1 MQSLIIFLGIALI
14 FSAILSN
21 FLELAKN
28 NKGNDFKIKDY
39 IKNFKIK
46 NIDIKYVF
54 IFVIL
59 FEVLLKFVPMPNL
72 IFYIPV
78 VLALILAF
86 CLDIKYMI
94 IPDTSSIIIV
104 ISAILKLI
112 MNFSIDN
119 CINSIIGLLVG
130 GLFFYIINIIF
141 EFFTKKVGFGFGDIK
156 LLASIGLFL
165 GYKDVFVIIIMSIF
179 LSAAFSIIFLIIN
192 YLRKVKKEYLPFGQF
207 IVISTLIIFI
217 VPGARIINSYVYLVD
232 SLIDKLI

>member
-141 EFFTKKVGFGFGDIK
+141 EFFTKKVGCGFGDIK

>member
-59 FEVLLKFVPMPNL
+59 CEVLLKFVPMPNL

-141 EFFTKKVGFGFGDIK
+141 EFFSKKVGFGFGDIK

-192 YLRKVKKEYLPFGQF
+192 YLRKVKKEYLPFGPF

-232 SLIDKLI
+232 SLIDNLI